1 MLQRRSSSWMAV
13 LSLGPRTLS
22 CSPQVSP
29 PCCRPW
35 CRAWTALA
43 STSWR
48 TPPGATPPSWWATT
62 AAPMVSSPAPHPR
75 PAAGWPGWQAAAHGP
90 PTLASSA
97 SASCSPVLQ
106 HTAPPE
112 LRHAGGAGNN
122 SPQIAPPTGAPA
134 IAVPMG
140 YNEGG
145 LPASLQIL
153 ARPFAEGTAIRV
165 AYAYEQATL
174 HRR

>member
-1 MLQRRSSSWMAV
+1 MRGQGWCSV
-13 LSLGPRTLS
+13 PVPGCSLCLHPMKHSRTPEL
-22 CSPQVSP
+22 
-29 PCCRPW
+29 
-35 CRAWTALA
+35 CRA
-43 STSWR
+43 
-48 TPPGATPPSWWATT
+48 GA
-62 AAPMVSSPAPHPR
+62 
-75 PAAGWPGWQAAAHGP
+75 
-90 PTLASSA
+90 
-97 SASCSPVLQ
+97 
-106 HTAPPE
+106 
-112 LRHAGGAGNN
+112 AGNN

-165 AYAYEQATL
+165 AYAYEQATQ